1 MMTTRRHGDTA
12 TRRQVAPA
20 LRDGD
25 CGRLRRPRSAPATEC
40 RGYFG
45 RGYRRAGITLLEVLI
60 SMGVLSL
67 GVMGAAA
74 LLPMATYFQNET
86 TKYDRGG
93 ALAQQAVHDLQVK
106 NYLSPRRWIFID
118 PSNPAPPLNPE
129 GIVQLTGTLA
139 APNANY
145 NPNSAFVL
153 DPLGFA
159 YVYESSKLN
168 SAVTFPCY
176 FPAFP
181 NQGATAPGGGPALY
195 RAGVTA
201 NEYWPPA
208 ATQPVTTPIAMS
220 FSVADRFMHSTDD
233 VMFETDAGQLLKQ
246 NPNNIDLR
254 PTAIT
259 AFGGNL
265 PSANA
270 PNFVGDYSW
279 LATVSRVPA
288 DMLKGPLIAAS
299 LHRFQ
304 VSVVVLQKR
313 DLTLWAG
320 TGGLTD
326 EKPPS
331 ERLVYAMFTQYAG
344 QSGNNLQVTSP
355 FYGGGGLQLYV
366 YDSGASGSS
375 GLPTKD
381 WLKNIKPNTY
391 VMLAANFVD
400 QITGATVYPQL
411 AWYRIL
417 NVDDGPNQDTNYSP
431 PGSTNTRWYRNVTVS
446 GGDWPGMWY
455 QWKSG
460 SGAPAS
466 GAASQMWLG
475 SDPSAPNGMMPYA
488 AGTAATPNQAP
499 VVFCTL
505 MDDAIAVFDETITLD
520 YSLVRE

>member
-1 MMTTRRHGDTA
+1 M
-12 TRRQVAPA
+12 
-20 LRDGD
+20 
-25 CGRLRRPRSAPATEC
+25 
-40 RGYFG
+40 
-45 RGYRRAGITLLEVLI
+45 EVLI
-60 SMGVLSL
+60 SIGVLSL
-67 GVMGAAA
+67 GVAGGAA
-74 LLPMATYFQNET
+74 LLRMAVYFQKET

-93 ALAQQAVHDLQVK
+93 ALGQQAVHDLQVK

-118 PSNPAPPLNPE
+118 PSNPTPPLNPE
-129 GIVQLTGTLA
+129 GIVGLTGTMPGTSPG
-139 APNANY
+139 PNANY

-153 DPLGFA
+153 DPLGFS

-181 NQGATAPGGGPALY
+181 QSIAGAPPGGGPAIY

-208 ATQPVTTPIAMS
+208 ATQPVTTPIAMT
-220 FSVADRFMHSTDD
+220 FNVADRFMHSTDD
-233 VMFETDAGQLLKQ
+233 VEFLTDRASLLKQ

-265 PSANA
+265 PTANA

-279 LATVSRVPA
+279 LATVSRVPS
-288 DMLKGPLIAAS
+288 DMLQGPLIAAS

-320 TGGLTD
+320 SGGLTD
-326 EKPPS
+326 EKAPS
-331 ERLVYAMFTQYAG
+331 ERQVYAMFTQFAG
-344 QSGNNLQVTSP
+344 QQGVQSTAK
-355 FYGGGGLQLYV
+355 FYSGGGLQLYV
-366 YDSGASGSS
+366 YDSGKSGST

-381 WLKNIKPNTY
+381 WLKGIKPNTY
-391 VMLAANFVD
+391 LMLSANFVD
-400 QITGATVYPQL
+400 LVTGTTVYPQL

-417 NVDDGPNQDTNYSP
+417 NVDDGPNQDPNNAS
-431 PGSTNTRWYRNVTVS
+431 RWYRNVTVT
-446 GGDWPGMWY
+446 GGDWWPMWY
-455 QWKSG
+455 QSWVGGVPSG
-460 SGAPAS
+460 SLAPFWYGA
-466 GAASQMWLG
+466 
-475 SDPSAPNGMMPYA
+475 DPNAPNGMMPYA
-488 AGTAATPNQAP
+488 SGVAPPITAGAPPGSAAP
-499 VVFCTL
+499 VAFCTL
-505 MDDAIAVFDETITLD
+505 MDDAVAVFDETITLD